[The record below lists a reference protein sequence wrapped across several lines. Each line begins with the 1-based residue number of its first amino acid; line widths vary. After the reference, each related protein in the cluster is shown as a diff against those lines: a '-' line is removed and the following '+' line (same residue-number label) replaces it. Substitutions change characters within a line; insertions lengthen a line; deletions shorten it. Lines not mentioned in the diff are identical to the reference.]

1 MAKTYKRKYRK
12 RYSIN
17 KLLRNYYKAKLDY
30 LIRIKYQQSG
40 VMFIEWNTNAKPL
53 ADLIAACKDWDY
65 YKRLFHSFKLTGV
78 SLEISPGVPQGNFVS
93 NGALVLGLIT
103 SADPTDFS
111 TVVDSTKSIVLSTT
125 NTQRR
130 YISFN
135 GGQTGWSST
144 NLNAVIDGKLF
155 CETDSLPES
164 GVMVWGVKVSFYITF
179 KNSS

>member
-1 MAKTYKRKYRK
+1 MPKKYRRKYYRK
-12 RYSIN
+12 YNLYKVMRCYH
-17 KLLRNYYKAKLDY
+17 KAKLDY
-30 LIRIKYQQSG
+30 LIRIKYMQSG
-40 VMFIEWNTNAKPL
+40 LMFIEWSTNAKPL

-65 YKRLFHSFKLTGV
+65 YKRLFHSFKLTGMA
-78 SLEISPGVPQGNFVS
+78 LEISPGIPQGNFVS
-93 NGALVLGLIT
+93 NGAVVLGIIT
-103 SADPTDFS
+103 SGDPTDFS
-111 TVVDSTKSIVLSTT
+111 TVVDSTKSIVLSPT

-164 GVMVWGVKVSFYITF
+164 GVMVWGVKLSFYVTF
-179 KNSS
+179 KNNS